1 MPKTPPPIRPR
12 MFSYQVLPAA
22 LVALLSA
29 TPLQAQATA
38 TIEQV
43 RDGLHVIS
51 GIGGNIVVR
60 VTDEGVVLVDTG
72 SPDRFEEVERLVAS
86 VTSQRI
92 RYVINTHLH
101 PDHTGGNPQ
110 VSDEVETTAHAS
122 TLDLMVRRGLPAPPR
137 SVFTD
142 ERSFQMGDAEV
153 RAVHLGA
160 GHTGGDVVAYFPD
173 LRVVHVGD
181 LLHEVAPFIDY
192 EHGGSSAAWVAT
204 LDRLLELD
212 FDVVIPGHGPAM
224 DRSDVVAFRDQM
236 ETVRTRVREM
246 IRGGALRRHVGA
258 RIVSEDLTWTH
269 YRSGGFM
276 ARSLSG
282 LYEELAAELRR

>member
-1 MPKTPPPIRPR
+1 MPRPKRPR
-12 MFSYQVLPAA
+12 RPDSRIWAAALFALLPAA
-22 LVALLSA
+22 PA
-29 TPLQAQATA
+29 QAQANA

-43 RDGLHVIS
+43 RDGLYVIT
-51 GIGGNIVVR
+51 GIGGNIAVR
-60 VTDEGVVLVDTG
+60 VTDEGVVVVDTG
-72 SPDRFEEVERLVAS
+72 SPGRFEEVERLVAF
-86 VTSQRI
+86 VTSEPI
-92 RYVINTHLH
+92 RHVVNTHLH
-101 PDHTGGNPQ
+101 PDHTGGNQQ
-110 VSDEVETTAHAS
+110 VSDDIELLAHSA
-122 TLDLMVRRGLPAPPR
+122 TFDLMLRRGLPAAPR
-137 SVFTD
+137 TVFSD
-142 ERSFQMGDAEV
+142 ERAIQIGDVEV
-153 RAVHLGA
+153 RAMYLGA

-212 FDVVIPGHGPAM
+212 FDVVIAGHGPVM
-224 DRSDVVAFRDQM
+224 GRSDVVAFRDQM
-236 ETVRTRVREM
+236 ETVRTRIRDM

-282 LYEELAAELRR
+282 LYAELAGELRR

>member
-1 MPKTPPPIRPR
+1 MPRTTHRPGLA
-12 MFSYQVLPAA
+12 SPVWAAA
-22 LVALLSA
+22 LVALLPPA
-29 TPLQAQATA
+29 PAQAQSDV

-51 GIGGNIVVR
+51 GIGGNIAVR
-60 VTDEGVVLVDTG
+60 VTGEGAVLVDTG
-72 SPDRFEEVERLVAS
+72 SPRRFDEVERLVAS
-86 VTSQRI
+86 VTSEPI
-92 RYVINTHLH
+92 HYVINTHLH

-110 VSDEVETTAHAS
+110 VSDDVELAAHAT
-122 TLDLMVRRGLPAPPR
+122 TLDLMLRRGLPAPPR
-137 SVFTD
+137 TVFTD
-142 ERSFQMGDAEV
+142 ERTFQMGDAEV

-160 GHTGGDVVAYFPD
+160 GHTGGDVVVYFPD

-212 FDVVIPGHGPAM
+212 FDVVIAGHGPLM
-224 DRSDVVAFRDQM
+224 DRSDVVAFRHQM
-236 ETVRTRVREM
+236 ETVRTRIRDM
-246 IRGGALRRHVGA
+246 IRDGALRRHVGA